1 MRTSFVRE
9 NPGHDMKGTASMIF
23 KKLLGVRPIPGSSI
37 GVAEAQAKVE
47 AGDALL
53 VDVREPNEWHAGH
66 IAGAT
71 HIPLGTIVARASA
84 LPKDREILVIC
95 RTGNRSAMAQERLA
109 QAGVTNVTNV
119 EGGVT
124 AWVEHGFPVAT
135 GEESVR

>member
-1 MRTSFVRE
+1 
-9 NPGHDMKGTASMIF
+9 MIF
-23 KKLLGVRPIPGSSI
+23 KKLFAAPQHERATI
-37 GVAEAQAKVE
+37 GGDEAKRRLD
-47 AGDALL
+47 AGEALL
-53 VDVREPNEWHAGH
+53 VDVRELNEWHAGH

-71 HIPLGTIVARASA
+71 HIPLGTIASRATM
-84 LPKDREILVIC
+84 LPNDREILVIC

-109 QAGVTNVTNV
+109 QSGFTNVTNV

>member
-1 MRTSFVRE
+1 
-9 NPGHDMKGTASMIF
+9 MIF
-23 KKLLGVRPIPGSSI
+23 KKLLGVRPTPGSSI
-37 GVAEAQAKVE
+37 GVAEAKAKIE

-53 VDVREPNEWHAGH
+53 VDVRELSEWHAGH
-66 IAGAT
+66 VAGAT
-71 HIPLGTIVARASA
+71 HIPLGTIASRAA
-84 LPKDREILVIC
+84 TLPKDREILLIC

-124 AWVEHGFPVAT
+124 AWVEHGFPVAM